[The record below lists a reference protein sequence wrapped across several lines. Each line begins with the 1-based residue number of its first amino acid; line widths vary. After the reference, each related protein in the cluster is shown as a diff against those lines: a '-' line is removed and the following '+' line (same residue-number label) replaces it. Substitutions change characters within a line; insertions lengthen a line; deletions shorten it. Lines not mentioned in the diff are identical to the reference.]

1 MKIRIRC
8 GTSVQNLA
16 YDSAWTKN
24 FMKKSDL
31 TFSAVLVP
39 IDYLMILLAATA
51 AYFLRYVDWI
61 QNIRPV
67 IFNLEFP
74 AFFSYVW
81 WIALV
86 WLLIFAVAGLYNTK
100 RPGKIFEEI
109 GKIFLACST
118 GMLAVIVAAFFSREL
133 FNSRFILL
141 AVWVFSF
148 IFVGVARMLA
158 RGVQYFLL
166 KNGKGVH
173 KVVLVGADDST
184 EDIAKEIYRNKKLG
198 LIIITRLA
206 DFSPEN
212 AEKLNELWQKEGVD
226 EIIQADTHLSREEN
240 LALLDFADLH
250 HLTFKYAADFFEAKS
265 ARVDLGT
272 LAGVPIVEVK
282 RTALD
287 GWGKILKRV
296 FDIVFS
302 ILLLIIL
309 SPIFLITG
317 LLVKIDSAGPFF
329 YGSKRVGEKGEEIK
343 IWKFRS
349 MIRNAEQ
356 LKKKLAPVNERADGP
371 LFKMENDPRVTRVG
385 KFIRRFSIDELPQLW
400 NVLKGE
406 MSLVGPR
413 PHEVNEVAEYQ
424 KHHKK
429 LLNIKPGI
437 TGMAQVSGRSDLEFE
452 EEVRLDVFY
461 MENWTPWLD
470 VIILIK
476 TPFVVLARK
485 GAK

>member
-1 MKIRIRC
+1 
-8 GTSVQNLA
+8 
-16 YDSAWTKN
+16 
-24 FMKKSDL
+24 MKKSDL

-39 IDYLMILLAATA
+39 VDYLMILLAATA

-74 AFFSYVW
+74 AFFSYIW

-86 WLLIFAVAGLYNTK
+86 WLLIFAMAGLYTTK
-100 RPGKIFEEI
+100 RPGKMFDEI

-141 AVWVFSF
+141 AAWIFSF
-148 IFVGVARMLA
+148 VFVGVARMIA
-158 RGVQYFLL
+158 RFVQYFLL

-173 KVVLVGADDST
+173 KVVLVGADEAT
-184 EDIAKEIYRNKKLG
+184 EDIAKEIYRNKNLG
-198 LIIITRLA
+198 LTIALRLTN
-206 DFSPEN
+206 FSN
-212 AEKLNELWQKEGVD
+212 GNVDKLNELWQKGGVD
-226 EIIQADTHLSREEN
+226 EIIQADVHLTREEN

-272 LAGVPIVEVK
+272 MAGVPIVEVK

-287 GWGKILKRV
+287 GWGKILKRA

-302 ILLLIIL
+302 ILFLIIL
-309 SPIFLITG
+309 SPVFLIVG
-317 LLVKIDSAGPFF
+317 LLVKIDSAGPLF
-329 YGSKRVGEKGEEIK
+329 YGSKRVGEKGAEIK

-349 MIRNAEQ
+349 MIKNAEQ
-356 LKKKLAPVNERADGP
+356 LKKKLAVKNERADGP
-371 LFKMENDPRVTRVG
+371 LFKMENDPRVTRIG
-385 KFIRRFSIDELPQLW
+385 KFIRHWSIDELPQLW
-400 NVLKGE
+400 NVFKGE

-461 MENWTPWLD
+461 MENWNLWLD
-470 VIILIK
+470 MIILIK